1 MSRMRCI
8 SLMTTCLAL
17 TLVAIGSIAIDD
29 SPRAKTIAS
38 KVHCDCGCGDILA
51 ECSHV
56 QCPRR
61 TALKHEIATAVGTGI
76 NDDQILD
83 ELATHHGS
91 TILAVPAFRGFN
103 SLLWIVP
110 VATFG
115 LAISVAVVMWIRR
128 KTPSQQ

>member
-1 MSRMRCI
+1 MMRSI
-8 SLMTTCLAL
+8 SLLTICLAL
-17 TLVAIGSIAIDD
+17 TLVGMGSTASDD
-29 SPRAKTIAS
+29 SVRVKTIAS

-61 TALKHEIATAVGTGI
+61 SALKQEIATAVHSGI

-83 ELATHHGS
+83 ELATRYGS

-115 LAISVAVVMWIRR
+115 LAIAVAVVTWIRR
-128 KTPSQQ
+128 RRVARQ

>member
-1 MSRMRCI
+1 MMRSI
-8 SLMTTCLAL
+8 SLLTICLAL
-17 TLVAIGSIAIDD
+17 TLVGMGSTASDD
-29 SPRAKTIAS
+29 SVRVKTIAS

-61 TALKHEIATAVGTGI
+61 SALKQEITTAVHSGI

-83 ELATHHGS
+83 ELATRYGS

-115 LAISVAVVMWIRR
+115 LAIAVAVVTWIRR
-128 KTPSQQ
+128 RRVARQ

>member
-1 MSRMRCI
+1 MRSI
-8 SLMTTCLAL
+8 LLLTTCL
-17 TLVAIGSIAIDD
+17 TLSLAAIGNTVTDD

-61 TALKHEIATAVGTGI
+61 TALKQEIATAVGTGI
-76 NDDQILD
+76 NDDQILN
-83 ELATHHGS
+83 ELATRHGS

-128 KTPSQQ
+128 KTPSKQ

>member
-1 MSRMRCI
+1 MTRSI
-8 SLMTTCLAL
+8 SFLTACFAL
-17 TLVAIGSIAIDD
+17 TLVGMGSTVSDD
-29 SPRAKTIAS
+29 SARVKTIAS

-51 ECSHV
+51 ECSHM

-61 TALKHEIATAVGTGI
+61 SALKQEIAAAVHNGI
-76 NDDQILD
+76 NDDQILN
-83 ELATHHGS
+83 ELATRYGS

-115 LAISVAVVMWIRR
+115 LAIAFALVTWVRR
-128 KTPSQQ
+128 GKLAKQ